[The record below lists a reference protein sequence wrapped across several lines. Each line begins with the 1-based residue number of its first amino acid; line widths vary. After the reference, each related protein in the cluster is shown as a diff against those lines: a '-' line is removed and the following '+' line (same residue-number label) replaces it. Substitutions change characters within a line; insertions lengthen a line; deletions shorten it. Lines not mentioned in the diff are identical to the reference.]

1 MKVLIISLISLL
13 LSTAGVLSWLP
24 GPVAVDVPAPA
35 VDQSSADV
43 LRYKLDPA
51 KSTFICHADR
61 TGLAY
66 FKGHSHRV
74 AVKDFD
80 GEATMSLDSVAAAT
94 LTMNIRAASLGETDP
109 FFTQQQKGIIDG
121 ELNNI
126 VLETTKYPEITFKS
140 TAITGSLKNGAFDV
154 KVTGDIMLH
163 GVTRRITIPATVT
176 VDGDTFRAKGHFS
189 LNRKNFGV
197 KATEAFHGF
206 VKIKHV
212 LRFEFDIIGE
222 KA

>member
-1 MKVLIISLISLL
+1 MKVLAISFISLV
-13 LSTAGVLSWLP
+13 LSMAGIVSWLP
-24 GPVAVDVPAPA
+24 GSAAPDVPAPMA
-35 VDQSSADV
+35 DKPSADV
-43 LRYKLDPA
+43 VRFKLDPS

-74 AVKDFD
+74 AVKDFN

-126 VLETTKYPEITFKS
+126 VLETAKYPEITFKS
-140 TAITGSLKNGAFDV
+140 TGITGALKNGAFEV
-154 KVTGDIMLH
+154 KVSGDIMLH
-163 GVTRRITIPATVT
+163 GITRHITIPATVT
-176 VDGDTFRAKGHFS
+176 VNGDTFHAKGHFS

-197 KATEAFHGF
+197 RATEAFHGF